1 MRTPFRQFWQLRAIE
16 RGLRRSAPHTAAMLA
31 IFARLTAG
39 EAIASREQV
48 LPPGSRLRRT
58 LAILAGA
65 IAGLAACLTAI
76 GRRASLRVAAACAA
90 ARRQFHRTARVG
102 LSASS
107 AARESGDPG
116 HTAEL

>member
-1 MRTPFRQFWQLRAIE
+1 MGTPFRQFWQLRAIE

-48 LPPGSRLRRT
+48 HPPGSRLRRT

-76 GRRASLRVAAACAA
+76 GRRAAVACAA

-102 LSASS
+102 LGASPA